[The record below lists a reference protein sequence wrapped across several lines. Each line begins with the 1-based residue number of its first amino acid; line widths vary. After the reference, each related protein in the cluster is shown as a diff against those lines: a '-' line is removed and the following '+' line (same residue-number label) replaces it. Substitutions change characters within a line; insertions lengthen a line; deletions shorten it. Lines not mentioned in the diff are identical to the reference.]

1 MRLLFE
7 LMVAIVLIPQIDHI
21 LQIGEHIK
29 GSGNSYFKNEDFVN
43 ANHKYKKALRYL
55 NKLHDNDL
63 NDDVTKRVVSQELP
77 CLLNR
82 YSTH

>member
-1 MRLLFE
+1 
-7 LMVAIVLIPQIDHI
+7 MVAIVLIPQIDHI